1 MMKNLF
7 EIGFKFDKLISLLL
21 SQTRNSNLYEEIY
34 FEILL
39 KAVSLSRNRN
49 IIFERVKAKM
59 FFLFE
64 ATPLLLLKVFLENKS
79 VECETAIFNVTFLVT
94 YVGTYM
100 RRQKNLLNGTK
111 RVLGWVG
118 SFLHT
123 QSATI
128 TSQR

>member
-1 MMKNLF
+1 MKNLF

-59 FFLFE
+59 FFI
-64 ATPLLLLKVFLENKS
+64 V
-79 VECETAIFNVTFLVT
+79 
-94 YVGTYM
+94 
-100 RRQKNLLNGTK
+100 
-111 RVLGWVG
+111 
-118 SFLHT
+118 
-123 QSATI
+123 
-128 TSQR
+128 